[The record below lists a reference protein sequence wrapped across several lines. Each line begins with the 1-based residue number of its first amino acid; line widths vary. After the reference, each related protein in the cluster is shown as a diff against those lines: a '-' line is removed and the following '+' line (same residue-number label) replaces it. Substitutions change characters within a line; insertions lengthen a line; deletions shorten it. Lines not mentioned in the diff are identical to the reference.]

1 MVNENVKREV
11 EKIALRTER
20 LESKLLK
27 RDLAKKH
34 K

>member
-1 MVNENVKREV
+1 MLNEDVRREV
-11 EKIALRTER
+11 EKIARRTER

-27 RDLAKKH
+27 RNIAKKR